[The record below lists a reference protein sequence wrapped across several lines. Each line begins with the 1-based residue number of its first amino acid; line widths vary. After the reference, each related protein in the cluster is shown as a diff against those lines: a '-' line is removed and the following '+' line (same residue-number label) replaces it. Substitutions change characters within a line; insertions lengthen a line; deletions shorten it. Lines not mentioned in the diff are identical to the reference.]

1 MRTKTKALTLSL
13 CAVLLVVTTVFA
25 TMAYL
30 TSQDSVNNTFTVG
43 KVEITLDEAQVND
56 YGVPTDPV
64 VNTFTY
70 GDINIT
76 LTETKPANQQAKII
90 PGVDIE
96 KDPKVTVKAGSEACW
111 LFVKVENGLGNAEAT
126 GNTTIAA
133 QMAAKGWSLLDG
145 TGNIYAY
152 RTTVTAGADIKVFE
166 SFKIADNADV
176 AAYEGAKINV
186 TAYAVQ
192 ADGFE
197 TAAAAWAAAG
207 PDDSSS
213 DNSSTASNVSQ

>member
-56 YGVPTDPV
+56 YGVPTA
-64 VNTFTY
+64 
-70 GDINIT
+70 
-76 LTETKPANQQAKII
+76 PAERVKANSYKLI
-90 PGVDIE
+90 PGRTYT
-96 KDPKVTVKAGSEACW
+96 KDPTVHVAADSENCW

>member
-56 YGVPTDPV
+56 YGVPTDPAARV
-64 VNTFTY
+64 KANTY
-70 GDINIT
+70 K
-76 LTETKPANQQAKII
+76 LI
-90 PGVDIE
+90 PGRTYT
-96 KDPKVTVKAGSEACW
+96 KDPTVHVAADSENCW
-111 LFVKVENGLGNAEAT
+111 LFVKVENGLGTAEAT

-186 TAYAVQ
+186 TAYAASKLRPPPGQ
-192 ADGFE
+192 LPDRT
-197 TAAAAWAAAG
+197 TAAATTAAPHRTFRSEPHLNAM
-207 PDDSSS
+207 P
-213 DNSSTASNVSQ
+213 AHKSQERR

>member
-43 KVEITLDEAQVND
+43 KVEITLDEARVND
-56 YGVPTDPV
+56 YGVPTAPAERV
-64 VNTFTY
+64 ESNTY
-70 GDINIT
+70 K
-76 LTETKPANQQAKII
+76 LI
-90 PGVDIE
+90 PGRTYT
-96 KDPKVTVKAGSEACW
+96 KDPTVHVAADSEECW
-111 LFVKVENGLGNAEAT
+111 LFVKVENGLVNAEAA
-126 GNTTIAA
+126 GDTTIAA
-133 QMAAKGWSLLDG
+133 QMAEIGWSPLSG

-192 ADGFE
+192 ADGFK

>member
-1 MRTKTKALTLSL
+1 
-13 CAVLLVVTTVFA
+13 
-25 TMAYL
+25 
-30 TSQDSVNNTFTVG
+30 
-43 KVEITLDEAQVND
+43 
-56 YGVPTDPV
+56 
-64 VNTFTY
+64 
-70 GDINIT
+70 
-76 LTETKPANQQAKII
+76 
-90 PGVDIE
+90 
-96 KDPKVTVKAGSEACW
+96 
-111 LFVKVENGLGNAEAT
+111 
-126 GNTTIAA
+126 
-133 QMAAKGWSLLDG
+133 MAAKGWSLLDG

>member
-1 MRTKTKALTLSL
+1 
-13 CAVLLVVTTVFA
+13 
-25 TMAYL
+25 MAA
-30 TSQDSVNNTFTVG
+30 DSEN
-43 KVEITLDEAQVND
+43 
-56 YGVPTDPV
+56 
-64 VNTFTY
+64 
-70 GDINIT
+70 
-76 LTETKPANQQAKII
+76 
-90 PGVDIE
+90 
-96 KDPKVTVKAGSEACW
+96 CW

-207 PDDSSS
+207 QDDSSS

>member
-56 YGVPTDPV
+56 YGVPTDPAARV
-64 VNTFTY
+64 ESNTY
-70 GDINIT
+70 K
-76 LTETKPANQQAKII
+76 LI
-90 PGVDIE
+90 PGRTYT
-96 KDPKVTVKAGSEACW
+96 KDPTVHVAADSEDCW
-111 LFVKVENGLGNAEAT
+111 LFVKVENGLVNAEAAKD
-126 GNTTIAA
+126 TTIAA
-133 QMAAKGWSLLDG
+133 QMAENGWSLLG
-145 TGNIYAY
+145 ETGNIYAY
-152 RTTVTAGADIKVFE
+152 RTTVSAGANITVFG
-166 SFKIADNADV
+166 SFTISDDADV
-176 AAYEGAKINV
+176 ADYATAAINV
-186 TAYAVQ
+186 TAYAIQ

-197 TAAAAWAAAG
+197 TAADAWAAAG
-207 PDDSSS
+207 LDDSNS